1 MTKLQMQI
9 FNFKIALKKQINQTN
24 NPNIDLM
31 GLYTHLD
38 LKPSNCSFQTQKNG
52 FIAING
58 DKKISFILKNGIL
71 ECQPN
76 KTDKLH
82 NNESL
87 FDIF

>member
-1 MTKLQMQI
+1 MGVLFSFALPKFTNYQQSSCMTKLQMQI

-58 DKKISFILKNGIL
+58 DKKILLKLSI
-71 ECQPN
+71 
-76 KTDKLH
+76 
-82 NNESL
+82 
-87 FDIF
+87 I

>member
-1 MTKLQMQI
+1 MQV
-9 FNFKIALKKQINQTN
+9 FNFKIALKRQINKQN

-31 GLYTHLD
+31 ALYTNLD
-38 LKPSNCSFQTQKNG
+38 LKPSNCSFQAQKNG

-71 ECQPN
+71 ECQST
-76 KTDKLH
+76 KSDKLH

-87 FDIF
+87 CDVF